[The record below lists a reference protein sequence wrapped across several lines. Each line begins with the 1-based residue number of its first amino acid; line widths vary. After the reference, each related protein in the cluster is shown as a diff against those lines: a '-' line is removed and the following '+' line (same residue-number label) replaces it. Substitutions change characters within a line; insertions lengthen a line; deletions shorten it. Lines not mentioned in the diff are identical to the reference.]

1 MKNGAVILA
10 GGKGTR
16 MKTELP
22 KVMCEVLGRPMVDY
36 VIDSCTA
43 AGCDICV
50 VVGYKAEIV
59 KQHVGGRCETVL
71 QSPQLGTGHAVMQ
84 AEDFIKR
91 HFGGNVLVLCGDAPL
106 MDADTVKSALEMHID
121 EDNAITV
128 ITARLDDPA
137 SYGRIVKKD
146 GKIAAIVEYKDA
158 SEQVRAIN
166 EINSGAYWFK
176 AEVLCDLLGKIDN
189 NNAQNEYYLTDTVK
203 LAIDNGAAVNSYVA
217 ERAQVV
223 MGANDR
229 EQLKQLEQAAAELMS
244 KNNLYNLSPGTEE

>member
-1 MKNGAVILA
+1 MNKNGAVILA

-16 MKTELP
+16 MKSELP
-22 KVMCEVLGRPMVDY
+22 KVMCEVLGRPMIDY
-36 VIDSCTA
+36 VIDACTA
-43 AGCDICV
+43 ANCDLCV
-50 VVGYKAEIV
+50 IVGYKAEIV
-59 KQHVGGRCETVL
+59 EQFVSGRCETAL

-84 AEDFIKR
+84 ADGFIKR

-106 MDADTVKSALEMHID
+106 MDADTVINALKMHTD

-137 SYGRIVKKD
+137 AYGRIVKTD

-158 SEQVRAIN
+158 DEQTRAIN

-176 AEVLCDLLGKIDN
+176 AEVLSEMLQKIDN
-189 NNAQNEYYLTDTVK
+189 NNAQNEYYLTDTIK
-203 LAIDNGAAVNSYVA
+203 LAIDSGLSVNSYVA
-217 ERAQVV
+217 ERPEVV

-229 EQLKQLEQAAAELMS
+229 EQLAQLEAAARRLG
-244 KNNLYNLSPGTEE
+244 K

>member
-1 MKNGAVILA
+1 MNKNGAVILA

-16 MKTELP
+16 MKSELP
-22 KVMCEVLGRPMVDY
+22 KVMCEVLGRPMIDY
-36 VIDSCTA
+36 VIDACTA
-43 AGCDICV
+43 ANCDLCV
-50 VVGYKAEIV
+50 IVGYKAEV
-59 KQHVGGRCETVL
+59 VEQFVSGRCETAL

-84 AEDFIKR
+84 ADSFIKR

-106 MDADTVKSALEMHID
+106 MDADTIINALKMHTD

-137 SYGRIVKKD
+137 AYGRIVKTA

-158 SEQVRAIN
+158 DEQTRAIN

-176 AEVLCDLLGKIDN
+176 AEVLSEMLQKIDN
-189 NNAQNEYYLTDTVK
+189 NNAQNEYYLTDTIK
-203 LAIDNGAAVNSYVA
+203 LAIDSGLSVNSYVA
-217 ERAQVV
+217 ERPEVV

-229 EQLKQLEQAAAELMS
+229 EQLAQLEAAMQS
-244 KNNLYNLSPGTEE
+244 RK

>member
-1 MKNGAVILA
+1 MNKNGAVILA

-16 MKTELP
+16 MKSELP
-22 KVMCEVLGRPMVDY
+22 KVMCEVLGRPMIDY

-50 VVGYKAEIV
+50 IVGYKARIV
-59 KQHVGGRCETVL
+59 EQFVSGRCETAL

-84 AEDFIKR
+84 ADSFIKR

-106 MDADTVKSALEMHID
+106 MDADTIKNALKMHID

-128 ITARLDDPA
+128 ITAKLDDPA
-137 SYGRIVKKD
+137 SYGRIVKKN
-146 GKIAAIVEYKDA
+146 GKIIAIVEYKDA
-158 SEQVRAIN
+158 DGQTREIN

-176 AEVLCDLLGKIDN
+176 AEVLCELLGKIDN
-189 NNAQNEYYLTDTVK
+189 NNAQNEYYLTDTIK
-203 LAIDNGAAVNSYVA
+203 LAIDSGLNVNSYVA
-217 ERAQVV
+217 GRPEVV

-229 EQLKQLEQAAAELMS
+229 EQLKELEAAAKRLM
-244 KNNLYNLSPGTEE
+244 K

>member
-1 MKNGAVILA
+1 MNKNGAVILA

-16 MKTELP
+16 MKSELP
-22 KVMCEVLGRPMVDY
+22 KVMCEVLGRPMIDY
-36 VIDSCTA
+36 VIDACTA
-43 AGCDICV
+43 ANCDLCV
-50 VVGYKAEIV
+50 IVGYKAEV
-59 KQHVGGRCETVL
+59 VEQFVSGRCETAL

-84 AEDFIKR
+84 EDSFIKR

-106 MDADTVKSALEMHID
+106 MDADTIINALKMHTD

-137 SYGRIVKKD
+137 AYGRIVKTD

-158 SEQVRAIN
+158 DEQTRAIN

-176 AEVLCDLLGKIDN
+176 AEVLSEMLQKIDN
-189 NNAQNEYYLTDTVK
+189 NNAQNEYYLTDTIK
-203 LAIDNGAAVNSYVA
+203 LAIDSGLSVNSYVA
-217 ERAQVV
+217 ERPEVV

-229 EQLKQLEQAAAELMS
+229 EQLAQLEAAMQS
-244 KNNLYNLSPGTEE
+244 RK

>member
-1 MKNGAVILA
+1 MNKNGAVILA

-16 MKTELP
+16 MKSELP
-22 KVMCEVLGRPMVDY
+22 KVMCEVLGRPMIDY
-36 VIDSCTA
+36 VIDACTA
-43 AGCDICV
+43 ANCDLCV
-50 VVGYKAEIV
+50 IVGYKAEV
-59 KQHVGGRCETVL
+59 VEQFVSGRCETAL

-84 AEDFIKR
+84 ADSFIKR

-106 MDADTVKSALEMHID
+106 MDADTIKNALKMHTD

-137 SYGRIVKKD
+137 AYGRIVKTD

-158 SEQVRAIN
+158 DEQTRAIN

-176 AEVLCDLLGKIDN
+176 AEVLSEMLQKIDN
-189 NNAQNEYYLTDTVK
+189 NNAQNEYYLTDTIK
-203 LAIDNGAAVNSYVA
+203 LAIDSGLSVNSYVA
-217 ERAQVV
+217 ERPEVV

-229 EQLKQLEQAAAELMS
+229 EQLAQLEAAMQS
-244 KNNLYNLSPGTEE
+244 RK

>member
-1 MKNGAVILA
+1 MNKNGAVILA

-16 MKTELP
+16 MKSELP
-22 KVMCEVLGRPMVDY
+22 KVMCEVLGRPMIDY
-36 VIDSCTA
+36 VIDACTA

-50 VVGYKAEIV
+50 IVGYKAQVVER
-59 KQHVGGRCETVL
+59 HVSGTCETAL

-84 AEDFIKR
+84 ADSFIKR

-106 MDADTVKSALEMHID
+106 MDADTVKSALKMHND

-128 ITARLDDPA
+128 ITARLDNPA

-158 SEQVRAIN
+158 DEQTRAIN

-189 NNAQNEYYLTDTVK
+189 NNAQNEYYLTDTIK
-203 LAIDNGAAVNSYVA
+203 IAIDGGLSVNSYVA
-217 ERAQVV
+217 ERPEVV

-229 EQLKQLEQAAAELMS
+229 EQLKELEAAMQLR
-244 KNNLYNLSPGTEE
+244 K

>member
-1 MKNGAVILA
+1 MNKNGAVILA

-16 MKTELP
+16 MKSELP
-22 KVMCEVLGRPMVDY
+22 KVMCEVLGRPMIDY
-36 VIDSCTA
+36 VIDACTA
-43 AGCDICV
+43 ANCDLCV
-50 VVGYKAEIV
+50 IVGYKAEV
-59 KQHVGGRCETVL
+59 VEQFVSGRCETAL

-84 AEDFIKR
+84 ADSFIKR

-106 MDADTVKSALEMHID
+106 MDADTIINALKMHTD

-137 SYGRIVKKD
+137 AYGRIVKTD

-158 SEQVRAIN
+158 DEQTRAIN

-176 AEVLCDLLGKIDN
+176 AEVLSEMLQKIDN
-189 NNAQNEYYLTDTVK
+189 NNAQNEYYLTDTIK
-203 LAIDNGAAVNSYVA
+203 LAIDSGLSVNSYVA
-217 ERAQVV
+217 ERPEVV

-229 EQLKQLEQAAAELMS
+229 EQLAQLEAAMQS
-244 KNNLYNLSPGTEE
+244 RK